1 VKTSFRASFARD
13 LKKIGDLRVLEQVR
27 RSIEAVEKATELQEI
42 GGLKKMSGGGA
53 YYRIRIGDWRV
64 GVAVVGDEVEFVR
77 CLHRRDIYRY
87 FP

>member
-1 VKTSFRASFARD
+1 MRTSFRASFARD
-13 LKKIGDLRVLEQVR
+13 LKKVGDRSVVEHVR
-27 RSIEAVEKATELQEI
+27 RIIEAVEKANDLQEI
-42 GGLKKMSGGGA
+42 SGLKKMSGGGS

-64 GVAVVGDEVEFVR
+64 GVVMTGDEVEFVR